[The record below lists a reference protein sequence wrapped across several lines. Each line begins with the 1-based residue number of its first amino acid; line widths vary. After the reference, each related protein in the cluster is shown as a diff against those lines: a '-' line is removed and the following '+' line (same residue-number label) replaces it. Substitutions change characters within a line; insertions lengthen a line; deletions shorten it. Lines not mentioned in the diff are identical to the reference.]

1 LPTAEIKITFARV
14 SQPPIT
20 DAGDRIMKRKT
31 SPARLPALHPRFRIV
46 CRKEIAFGPGKADLL
61 ELIAETGSIGK
72 AASRMKMSYM
82 RAWTL
87 VQTMNQCF
95 NKPLILATHG
105 GEGGGGAELTE
116 SGRQILCF
124 TGDWKQSPPKQLR
137 RRGIKCSRSS
147 GQASMPV
154 PQAPKS
160 RIWASR
166 PSTSLIP
173 SRLSAFR
180 RNSFSAIECQ

>member
-1 LPTAEIKITFARV
+1 M

-20 DAGDRIMKRKT
+20 DAGDRIMERRT
-31 SPARLPALHPRFRIV
+31 SPATLPALHPRFRIV
-46 CRKEIAFGPGKADLL
+46 CGKEIAFGPGKADLL

-95 NKPLILATHG
+95 NKPLVLATHG

-116 SGRQILCF
+116 TGRQILALYRQLETKSATATQITWKKMQLLLWSGF
-124 TGDWKQSPPKQLR
+124 NAGSTGSKK
-137 RRGIKCSRSS
+137 
-147 GQASMPV
+147 
-154 PQAPKS
+154 
-160 RIWASR
+160 
-166 PSTSLIP
+166 
-173 SRLSAFR
+173 
-180 RNSFSAIECQ
+180 